1 MRLYTRTAE
10 SYKYRKTP
18 HAQIT
23 QRVPLSPTSST
34 CVRSESRAGTH
45 SLSNYT
51 DGDLRLRLAAFAAP
65 RPEVQRVRAALP
77 GPLRQ
82 AKHLLVVEVLPD
94 VQLERDDERLRR
106 ALRLQARL
114 DRGRHGVVCVYPML
128 LRQSEVR
135 RELPDVRRGQVY
147 NLRVPLDL

>member
-23 QRVPLSPTSST
+23 QRVPLLPSS
-34 CVRSESRAGTH
+34 AY
-45 SLSNYT
+45 SLSDYT
-51 DGDLRLRLAAFAAP
+51 DSDLRFRLAALAAP
-65 RPEVQRVRAALP
+65 RSKVQCVRAALP

-82 AKHLLVVEVLPD
+82 AKHLLVVEVLSD

-114 DRGRHGVVCVYPML
+114 DSGGHGVVRVYPMF

-135 RELPDVRRGQVY
+135 RELPDVRCRQVH
-147 NLRVPLDL
+147 NLRVAFDLR